1 MPKRTCAVCGK
12 EKDVSGAKVCEKGH
26 FVCYRCVHASDTL
39 LSTSG
44 KSKCP
49 LCKTKLK

>member
-1 MPKRTCAVCGK
+1 MAKRVCACCGK
-12 EKDVSGAKVCEKGH
+12 EKDVAGGRICEKGH
-26 FVCYRCVHASDTL
+26 FICYHCVHETDVL

-49 LCKTKLK
+49 ICKSKLT